1 MNEMTTD
8 KIMTDARFVMELES
22 SDKGKFRLTTNQIL
36 LFGDR
41 ESATVYSS
49 LDLKDITCIQIFRR
63 SRTRRSAI
71 WGLIGLFSAIGLWQ
85 TIPSST
91 SGLIAGMAVAAISLI
106 LIADYWVRPTGVRLD
121 FQSTHG
127 KSVGG
132 NVTVKTENAVEFVR
146 IVEDTKRKL
155 LPSRLDT
162 PYRNYPSG

>member
-1 MNEMTTD
+1 
-8 KIMTDARFVMELES
+8 MTDAHFVIELES

-41 ESATVYSS
+41 ESATIYSS
-49 LDLKDITCIQIFRR
+49 LDLKDITCIQILRR

-71 WGLIGLFSAIGLWQ
+71 WGLIGLFSAIGLSQ
-85 TIPSST
+85 TIPNST
-91 SGLIAGMAVAAISLI
+91 YGFVAGMVVAAISLI
-106 LIADYWVRPTGVRLD
+106 LIADYWVRPTGLHIE

-127 KSVGG
+127 KRVGG

-146 IVEDTKRKL
+146 VVEDTKRKL